1 MITDERLQ
9 HLSFLLSFP
18 ALAIAS
24 AVGDEP
30 EGTSFPPV
38 VDPTNDDDTDDTN
51 DDTDDTASTPD
62 DSEGPGVTTDGADA
76 PGTSD
81 DAGPGTTTDEP
92 YGETTSGDIPVLCDG
107 MAPPMVGMIRP
118 TCIQYVGHYNDCWHG
133 GMQAPE
139 CVYFYEAYCEY
150 SIQNNAMMYG
160 MACGAAL
167 EEFLACLSQ
176 VPCPQLADDQP
187 DCVFESDEFDDLCM

>member
-1 MITDERLQ
+1 MTIDERLP

-18 ALAIAS
+18 SLAIAC

-30 EGTSFPPV
+30 VSTSLPPV
-38 VDPTNDDDTDDTN
+38 VDPTNDDDTDDTA
-51 DDTDDTASTPD
+51 DDNDTASTPD
-62 DSEGPGVTTDGADA
+62 DSDGPGVTTGGADA

-81 DAGPGTTTDEP
+81 DAAPGTTTDEP
-92 YGETTSGDIPVLCDG
+92 YGDTTTGGPAPLCDG

-118 TCIQYVGHYNDCWHG
+118 TCIQYVGHYNDCFYG

-139 CVYFYEAYCEY
+139 CVYFYEAYCEQG
-150 SIQNNAMMYG
+150 IQDNAAMYG
-160 MACGAAL
+160 MACGVAL

-176 VPCPQLADDQP
+176 VPCPQLTDMEP
-187 DCVFESDEFDDLCM
+187 DCVFESDEFDALCM